1 MCVHRRPPAALNVG
15 HLVGSIAEGK
25 LADLVLIDSPMWEH
39 VIYEM
44 GDGVPIVDV
53 FKRGVSVKS

>member
-1 MCVHRRPPAALNVG
+1 MNVG
-15 HLVGSIAEGK
+15 HLCGSLEVGK
-25 LADLVLIDSPMWEH
+25 YADMVLIDSPSWEH

-53 FKRGVSVKS
+53 FKKGVSVRAV